1 MAATFNPQAA
11 ADQTR
16 NAYRSIT
23 AQLGLLAL
31 DTAIPE
37 ALGALAEKAVGQTR
51 NAYRLVTILILIFA
65 VGFMAS
71 AFAGATAPKT
81 QAACEKAGMD
91 WDATASA
98 PTVKCH
104 FRFA

>member
-11 ADQTR
+11 ADQAR
-16 NAYRSIT
+16 NAYRS
-23 AQLGLLAL
+23 
-31 DTAIPE
+31 
-37 ALGALAEKAVGQTR
+37 
-51 NAYRLVTILILIFA
+51 VTILILIFA
-65 VGFMAS
+65 VGFMAP
-71 AFAGATAPKT
+71 AFAGETAPKT

-98 PTVKCH
+98 PAVKCH

>member
-11 ADQTR
+11 ADQAR
-16 NAYRSIT
+16 NAYRS
-23 AQLGLLAL
+23 
-31 DTAIPE
+31 
-37 ALGALAEKAVGQTR
+37 
-51 NAYRLVTILILIFA
+51 VTILILIFA

-71 AFAGATAPKT
+71 AFAGETAPKT

-98 PTVKCH
+98 PTAKCH

>member
-1 MAATFNPQAA
+1 M
-11 ADQTR
+11 R
-16 NAYRSIT
+16 
-23 AQLGLLAL
+23 G
-31 DTAIPE
+31 
-37 ALGALAEKAVGQTR
+37 
-51 NAYRLVTILILIFA
+51 LVTILILIFP